1 MRLRRPA
8 WTKSP
13 MAIITVVV
21 AAWFILTFL
30 IVPNAH
36 LLLEVFEEDGK
47 FSTGAWGRLFAS
59 DRAMSSLRNS
69 ALLAVTLSLTVNA
82 FGIFIV
88 LVTKYFRIRGQR
100 FLWLGFATNLIYGG
114 IVLVAGYDF
123 VYGSTGTL
131 TKALTTVIPAIPVD
145 WFQGFPAV
153 LYVMTFATTGNH
165 LLFLT
170 AAMAR
175 VDQQTVESATQMGA
189 STWTVLRRVVLP
201 VLKPTIFAITI
212 LTFLSGLGALAA
224 PQILGGRSFQTIA
237 PMILTFAN
245 SPGSRDLAAA
255 LALILATFTI
265 ALLLIMNRIE
275 RGGTYFSISKVS
287 SRLEPQPIRHPVG
300 NAIVHALAY
309 LLLLVYILP
318 PLLIAIFSFTDAKA
332 ISTGTLRFD
341 SFTLE
346 NYIQVVTDP
355 VARWPFIVSI
365 GYSGLAALI
374 VIIGLLFVVRII
386 TLYRGKLGGALEYLL
401 HIPWIMPG
409 SMIALGLLLTFS
421 TPRALAGGQVLSGTL
436 VILLIAFVIGKIPFT
451 LRLLKASFLGINRN
465 MEEAASLLGA
475 SQFTTFRRI
484 ILPLVLPTAAAITA
498 LNFQTMLDDYDTA
511 VFLAHPLYQPLG
523 LFIRSATSGETTAD
537 STALVFVYT
546 VLLMIISG
554 IAMWL
559 VYGDGVS
566 RLRRLV
572 GRIARPTSPAKD
584 THR

>member
-69 ALLAVTLSLTVNA
+69 VLLAVTLSLTVNA

>member
-1 MRLRRPA
+1 M
-8 WTKSP
+8 
-13 MAIITVVV
+13 
-21 AAWFILTFL
+21 
-30 IVPNAH
+30 
-36 LLLEVFEEDGK
+36 
-47 FSTGAWGRLFAS
+47 
-59 DRAMSSLRNS
+59 
-69 ALLAVTLSLTVNA
+69 
-82 FGIFIV
+82 
-88 LVTKYFRIRGQR
+88 
-100 FLWLGFATNLIYGG
+100 
-114 IVLVAGYDF
+114 
-123 VYGSTGTL
+123 
-131 TKALTTVIPAIPVD
+131 
-145 WFQGFPAV
+145 
-153 LYVMTFATTGNH
+153 
-165 LLFLT
+165 
-170 AAMAR
+170 
-175 VDQQTVESATQMGA
+175 
-189 STWTVLRRVVLP
+189 
-201 VLKPTIFAITI
+201 
-212 LTFLSGLGALAA
+212 
-224 PQILGGRSFQTIA
+224 
-237 PMILTFAN
+237 
-245 SPGSRDLAAA
+245 
-255 LALILATFTI
+255 
-265 ALLLIMNRIE
+265 
-275 RGGTYFSISKVS
+275 
-287 SRLEPQPIRHPVG
+287 
-300 NAIVHALAY
+300 HALAY

>member
-69 ALLAVTLSLTVNA
+69 VLLAVTLSLTVNA

-131 TKALTTVIPAIPVD
+131 TKALTTVIPAIPDD